1 MSNFALDTSSSQG
14 DLVSSLNYALAN
26 LGTFDANAV
35 ANIATIVVENILSNA
50 NIISNVLSNANVVT
64 ANTTT
69 GALSS
74 VHTGTINYLYN
85 YVNVKYANSATGGSG
100 FSSNSANK
108 SYYGVHNTKD
118 GSISNNPVDY
128 QWFQV
133 VGGFGT
139 TRGLYHTTA
148 GGGLVYFEPS
158 TTAPSIYYTPVVD
171 DQPIA
176 LQSLANSIVVTNT
189 INPGAVTNVGIA
201 TQTITT
207 NNMAFGI
214 ITADLLAANLIIAKD
229 IVSTN
234 ATLGNTSST
243 GYWLQAN
250 SGSARFGGNVSI
262 GNNLTIGNNAVI
274 GGNLSIGNNLTVGSS
289 TVIGNNLTIG
299 NNAVI
304 GGNLSIGNNLT
315 VGSSTVIGNNLT
327 IGNNAVIGG
336 NLTVAGLITSANL
349 NANTVQTV
357 TMVPNSATLTSGY
370 QGAAYEIASPIVAYA
385 GFDGTYYDYQTAN
398 IVIPAVGIA
407 CTTANVTNVV
417 SGYIDVYGVTTS
429 TVNFIPQM
437 YAELYRVIGANATPL
452 PGTFITTAAYN
463 ILAPG
468 SDYTTQS
475 EFPIRISEV
484 SIIDIFTI
492 TPPQTVEYFWV
503 FGSFV
508 GVTSNTAPTQNYI
521 GQNGWSMTVTNYRR

>member
-158 TTAPSIYYTPVVD
+158 TISPSIYYTPVVD
-171 DQPIA
+171 DTPIA

-234 ATLGNTSST
+234 ANLGNVSSA

-262 GNNLTIGNNAVI
+262 GNNLTIGSNATV
-274 GGNLSIGNNLTVGSS
+274 GNNIS
-289 TVIGNNLTIG
+289 
-299 NNAVI
+299 
-304 GGNLSIGNNLT
+304 
-315 VGSSTVIGNNLT
+315 IGNNLT

-336 NLTVAGLITSANL
+336 NLTVAGLITGANL
-349 NANTVQTV
+349 NVNTVSTTNIKQNAV
-357 TMVPNSATLTSGY
+357 TLTSGFTFVPASY
-370 QGAAYEIASPIVAYA
+370 VINNPPVTFIGAYDGYYWYSTSGNLILNGEIGFLAGQANVTTIISGALDVSGYATSSVPWVSTIQGTIVRVEADFSGNTLVTPVAATNTSSPVIQTYAAGTTYPAQQQLLPARISSISVVDQFPTAFGSGEIVAYVWVFLTQV
-385 GFDGTYYDYQTAN
+385 GVFSN
-398 IVIPAVGIA
+398 VIPTVGNI
-407 CTTANVTNVV
+407 TLSQSTLTA
-417 SGYIDVYGVTTS
+417 
-429 TVNFIPQM
+429 
-437 YAELYRVIGANATPL
+437 
-452 PGTFITTAAYN
+452 
-463 ILAPG
+463 
-468 SDYTTQS
+468 
-475 EFPIRISEV
+475 
-484 SIIDIFTI
+484 
-492 TPPQTVEYFWV
+492 
-503 FGSFV
+503 
-508 GVTSNTAPTQNYI
+508 
-521 GQNGWSMTVTNYRR
+521 TNYLR

>member
-158 TTAPSIYYTPVVD
+158 TISPSIYYTPVVD
-171 DQPIA
+171 DTPIA

-234 ATLGNTSST
+234 ANLGNVSSA

-262 GNNLTIGNNAVI
+262 GNNLTIGSNATV
-274 GGNLSIGNNLTVGSS
+274 GNNIS
-289 TVIGNNLTIG
+289 IGNNLTIG

-304 GGNLSIGNNLT
+304 GGNLTIGSNATVGNNI
-315 VGSSTVIGNNLT
+315 SIGNNLT

-336 NLTVAGLITSANL
+336 NLTVAGLITGANL
-349 NANTVQTV
+349 NVNTVSTTNIKQNAV
-357 TMVPNSATLTSGY
+357 TLTSGFTFVPASY
-370 QGAAYEIASPIVAYA
+370 VINNPPVTFIGAYDGYYWYSTSGNLILNGEIGFLAGQANVTTIISGALDVSGYATSSVPWVSTIQGTIVRVEADFSGNTLVTPVAATNTSSPVIQTYAAGTTYPAQQQLLPARISSISVVDQFPTAFGSGEIVAYVWVFLTQV
-385 GFDGTYYDYQTAN
+385 GVFSN
-398 IVIPAVGIA
+398 VIPTVGNI
-407 CTTANVTNVV
+407 TLSQSTLTA
-417 SGYIDVYGVTTS
+417 
-429 TVNFIPQM
+429 
-437 YAELYRVIGANATPL
+437 
-452 PGTFITTAAYN
+452 
-463 ILAPG
+463 
-468 SDYTTQS
+468 
-475 EFPIRISEV
+475 
-484 SIIDIFTI
+484 
-492 TPPQTVEYFWV
+492 
-503 FGSFV
+503 
-508 GVTSNTAPTQNYI
+508 
-521 GQNGWSMTVTNYRR
+521 TNYLR

>member
-14 DLVSSLNYALAN
+14 DIISSLNYALAN
-26 LGTFDANAV
+26 LGTIDANII
-35 ANIATIVVENILSNA
+35 ANIAANVANTTITS
-50 NIISNVLSNANVVT
+50 ANVVT
-64 ANTTT
+64 ANTVT
-69 GALSS
+69 GALQSIN
-74 VHTGTINYLYN
+74 TGTINYLYN
-85 YVNVKYANSATGGSG
+85 YVNVKYANSATGGSD
-100 FSSNSANK
+100 FSSNCTNK
-108 SYYGVHNTKD
+108 SYYGVRNTKD
-118 GSISNNPVDY
+118 GSISSNPVDY
-128 QWFQV
+128 QWYQV

-139 TRGLYHTTA
+139 TKGLYHTTA
-148 GGGLVYFEPS
+148 GGGIVYFEPS
-158 TTAPSIYYTPVVD
+158 TTSPSIYYTPVVD
-171 DQPIA
+171 DTPIS
-176 LQSLANSIVVTNT
+176 LQSLANSIVQTNT

-207 NNMAFGI
+207 NNMGFGI

-234 ATLGNTSST
+234 ATLGDNTSP

-250 SGSARFGGNVSI
+250 SGDARFGGNI
-262 GNNLTIGNNAVI
+262 N
-274 GGNLSIGNNLTVGSS
+274 IGNNLTVGD
-289 TVIGNNLTIG
+289 
-299 NNAVI
+299 
-304 GGNLSIGNNLT
+304 
-315 VGSSTVIGNNLT
+315 
-327 IGNNAVIGG
+327 NAVIGG

-370 QGAAYEIASPIVAYA
+370 QGAAYEIASPAVSYA

-398 IVIPAVGIA
+398 VVVPAVGIV
-407 CTTANVTNVV
+407 CTTANVTNVI

-437 YAELYRVIGANATPL
+437 YAELYRVIGANVTPL

-463 ILAPG
+463 VLAPG

-475 EFPIRISEV
+475 EFPVRVSEV

-492 TPPQTVEYFWV
+492 TPPQTVEYVWI

-521 GQNGWSMTVTNYRR
+521 GQNGWSMTITNYRR